1 MKSINLTSSNLKSV
15 SIERD
20 GDAIVCTVVG
30 MGLDADGNEYSAQN
44 TIFLWEDLPQQV
56 QVTGNVFMAFLSRE
70 FNKAVANEDVE
81 TW

>member
-1 MKSINLTSSNLKSV
+1 MKSINLTSTNLKSV

-30 MGLDADGNEYSAQN
+30 VGLDVDGNEYSALN
-44 TIFLWEDLPQQV
+44 TIFLWEDLPQNV
-56 QVTGNVFMAFLSRE
+56 QTTGGVFMKFLSRE
-70 FNKAVANEDVE
+70 FNKNVANEDVE